1 MAILAEFCSIFILG
15 SLFGAVL
22 GYIIAAIMSANEGD
36 DNE

>member
-1 MAILAEFCSIFILG
+1 MAILAGFCFILG

-22 GYIIAAIMSANEGD
+22 GYIIAAIMSANKGD